1 MSRSPRLMV
10 IEPTGVRREVSVT
23 STPFKMGRQAGN
35 ELTLRDGR
43 VSRVQAQILAEDGAF
58 VLEDLGSRH
67 GTFVNGQRIT
77 KQELHPKDTI
87 DFGVPDSY
95 RVVFLGDEASI
106 DDLLDRVEKMV
117 PAAPA
122 GDSSASAR
130 PGGRELYHLGVLLEV
145 ARVLH
150 SGMTLD
156 DVLTTAVDAAIQVT
170 HTERGV
176 LLLPGPSGELEPRV
190 ARDARRG
197 TLRPSEIDISQSVL
211 KQVAKSRKELVIT
224 DVGDA
229 PDIRQQA
236 SVVRLELHTV
246 IAIPLIKL
254 PVMGSHDTTAY
265 GKPIELL
272 GLLYLDSHAP
282 GSAFS
287 ELDHE
292 VLRSLAI
299 EATTVIE
306 NAKLL
311 AAARDKERF
320 DHEMKIAY
328 EIQQQLLPK
337 RIPQSD
343 HFAVAAT
350 NIPCG
355 SVGGDYYDVIELPHG
370 RRGFVVADVS
380 GKGISAALLAS
391 MLQGVFS
398 ATAGMDTALD
408 VVASRVNKYL
418 CERSADDRYATL
430 FYGVLDPSG
439 RLDYINAGHV
449 AALVRTTLGQV
460 YPLASDNSP
469 VGMFDFAEYRGD
481 HAQLQPGDFVVIY
494 TDGISEARNVRDD
507 MFGEFGLREVV
518 KQFTGKTVDELLA
531 FIQVAVREFTA
542 GAQQSDDMTVLV
554 LHYGV
559 QPKDSEDGPSAGA
572 AS

>member
-1 MSRSPRLMV
+1 MSRAPRMV
-10 IEPTGVRREVSVT
+10 VIDPTGVRQEVAVT

-43 VSRVQAQILAEDGAF
+43 ISRVQAQIVTENARY

-67 GTFVNGQRIT
+67 GTFVNGQRVT
-77 KQELHPKDTI
+77 KHELHARDTI

-95 RVVFLGDEASI
+95 RVVYLGDEASI
-106 DDLLDRVEKMV
+106 DDLLERVEKMV
-117 PAAPA
+117 PAAAPA
-122 GDSSASAR
+122 DSAVSSL
-130 PGGRELYHLGVLLEV
+130 PGGKELYHLGVLLEV

-150 SGMTLD
+150 SGMTLE
-156 DVLTTAVDAAIQVT
+156 DVLTTVVDAAIQVT
-170 HTERGV
+170 RTERGV
-176 LLLPGPSGELEPRV
+176 LLLPSATAELEPRV
-190 ARDARRG
+190 ARDSRRG
-197 TLRPSEIDISQSVL
+197 TLRPADMDISQSVL
-211 KQVAKSRKELVIT
+211 KQVSKSRKELIIT

-246 IAIPLIKL
+246 IAIPLVKL
-254 PVMGSHDTTAY
+254 PVMGSGDTTAY
-265 GKPIELL
+265 GRPMELL
-272 GLLYLDSHAP
+272 GMLYLDSHAP

-299 EATTVIE
+299 EAATVIE

-311 AAARDKERF
+311 ASAREKEKLEH
-320 DHEMKIAY
+320 DMKIAY
-328 EIQQQLLPK
+328 DIQQQLLPK
-337 RIPQSD
+337 KIPQSV

-355 SVGGDYYDVIELPHG
+355 SVGGDYYDVIELPNG

-391 MLQGVFS
+391 MLQGVFF
-398 ATAGMDTALD
+398 ATAGMDTPLD

-418 CERSADDRYATL
+418 CERSSDDRYATL

-469 VGMFDFAEYRGD
+469 VGMFDFAEYHGD
-481 HAQLQPGDFVVIY
+481 HAVLQPGDFVVIY
-494 TDGISEARNVRDD
+494 TDGISEARNTRDD
-507 MFGEFGLREVV
+507 MFGEYGLRELV
-518 KQFTGKTVDELLA
+518 KQFSGKTVDEMLA
-531 FIQVAVREFTA
+531 MIQAGVREFTM
-542 GAQQSDDMTVLV
+542 GAPQSDDLTLMVV
-554 LHYGV
+554 HYCG
-559 QPKDSEDGPSAGA
+559 QSQGESPATQ
-572 AS
+572 